1 MKIAIV
7 NQPWGT
13 VDPPVQSGSIPIL
26 IYQAARRLA
35 RSCEVV
41 VYARGRFQKE
51 EKWDEGVTY
60 RYIPIIW
67 DKLLLKLST
76 RFPRLFGFKS
86 PPSPSDFNYL
96 GYVLQIAIELRKRKI
111 DIVHIHNFSQFVPI
125 IRALN
130 PKIKIVLHMHCEWLT
145 QLDPTMIEK
154 HLRQVDLVIGCSDY
168 ITNLVRQKFPQFA
181 DRCQTVFN
189 AIDAKTFLNDSC
201 TKTLKNNDIKQLM
214 FVGRISPEKGLHVL
228 LDAFQEVVKHYPNT
242 QLKIVGPEESVP
254 FEFIVGVSDDPKV
267 LELAPFYKLNYFSHL
282 KDKISSQLAAGKVTF
297 TGSVPNTQLV
307 EYYRSADI
315 LINPS
320 LSEAFG
326 MALTE
331 AMATEV
337 PTIAA
342 RVGGMTD
349 VVEDGK
355 TGLLFEAGNAPALA
369 KAIEQLLADESL
381 RISMGEAGRQRV
393 LELFDWEPVVERLL
407 DQYQI
412 LCEGHEAIIA
422 KKSALPV
429 LSVPHELSQERTR

>member
-13 VDPPVQSGSIPIL
+13 VEPPVPSGSIPIL
-26 IYQAARRLA
+26 IYQTARRLA
-35 RSCEVV
+35 RSCDVV
-41 VYARGRFQKE
+41 VYARGHFQQKE
-51 EKWDEGVTY
+51 KRDEGVTY

-76 RFPRLFGFKS
+76 RFPKLFGFKR
-86 PPSPSDFNYL
+86 PPSTSDFNYP
-96 GYVLQIAIELRKRKI
+96 GYVLQIALELRQHKM
-111 DIVHIHNFSQFVPI
+111 DIVHIHNFSQFVPL

-145 QLDPTMIEK
+145 QLDPTMIER

-181 DRCQTVFN
+181 DRCQTFFN
-189 AIDAKTFLNDSC
+189 AVDAKTFLNEDS
-201 TKTLKNNDIKQLM
+201 TGMPKNNEIKQLM

-228 LDAFQEVVKHYPNT
+228 LDAFQEVVQHYPNT

-267 LELAPFYKLNYFSHL
+267 LELASFYKINYFSHL
-282 KDKISSQLAAGKVTF
+282 KDKISSLAAGKVTF
-297 TGSVPNTQLV
+297 TGAIPNSKLV
-307 EYYRSADI
+307 EYYQSADI

-337 PTIAA
+337 PVIAA

-349 VVEDGK
+349 IVEEGK

-369 KAIEQLLADESL
+369 KAIAQLLADESL
-381 RISMGEAGRQRV
+381 RISMGKAGRQRV
-393 LELFDWEPVVERLL
+393 LELFDWEPVVEHLL
-407 DQYQI
+407 GLYQK

-422 KKSALPV
+422 KKSAPSV
-429 LSVPHELSQERTR
+429 LSVPYELSQERTP

>member
-1 MKIAIV
+1 
-7 NQPWGT
+7 
-13 VDPPVQSGSIPIL
+13 
-26 IYQAARRLA
+26 
-35 RSCEVV
+35 
-41 VYARGRFQKE
+41 
-51 EKWDEGVTY
+51 
-60 RYIPIIW
+60 
-67 DKLLLKLST
+67 
-76 RFPRLFGFKS
+76 
-86 PPSPSDFNYL
+86 
-96 GYVLQIAIELRKRKI
+96 
-111 DIVHIHNFSQFVPI
+111 
-125 IRALN
+125 
-130 PKIKIVLHMHCEWLT
+130 MHCEWLT
-145 QLDPTMIEK
+145 QLDPTMIER
-154 HLRQVDLVIGCSDY
+154 HLHQVDLVIGCSDY

-189 AIDAKTFLNDSC
+189 AIDAKTFLNEDS
-201 TKTLKNNDIKQLM
+201 TSTPKNNKVKQLM

-282 KDKISSQLAAGKVTF
+282 KDKISSELAAGKVTF
-297 TGSVPNTQLV
+297 TGAIPNSQLV
-307 EYYRSADI
+307 EYYQSADI

-331 AMATEV
+331 AMATDV

-355 TGLLFEAGNAPALA
+355 TGLLFEAGNARALA
-369 KAIEQLLADESL
+369 NAIEQLLADESL
-381 RISMGEAGRQRV
+381 RRSMGKAGRQRV
-393 LELFDWEPVVERLL
+393 LELFDWEPVVECLL
-407 DQYQI
+407 GQYQK

-422 KKSALPV
+422 KKSAPPV
-429 LSVPHELSQERTR
+429 LSVPHELSQERTP